1 MNISIDVNTVSTDR
15 FFSTFPE
22 EMRKGVEDFRD
33 RVGFKLEAESK
44 RAAPHVTGNL
54 KRMTRYHSSGFMA
67 GTLESGAHYAKYV
80 HGPPFYTNRTRRRET
95 PFITNAIT
103 SSDTFIR
110 NAARDVVRNAIN

>member
-1 MNISIDVNTVSTDR
+1 M
-15 FFSTFPE
+15 
-22 EMRKGVEDFRD
+22 
-33 RVGFKLEAESK
+33 
-44 RAAPHVTGNL
+44 

-110 NAARDVVRNAIN
+110 DAARDVVRNAIN